1 MLATFQAL
9 AVLLTS
15 VLPGALFTFEYECEY
30 TRAVS
35 GDSSERLIVF
45 LTTSAVFG
53 MVSAPLL
60 YQGYRSYI
68 VTGHIQN
75 GKPLPAWIWLVV
87 VAYVVVPL
95 LVGFAVGYAAREQK
109 YGSRLITGPRP
120 HPTAWDALFRTPRL
134 GGFLRLT
141 LKDGTLIVG
150 EWAKDPQTERPDS
163 YASAYPHAQD
173 LYLRETFEINDDG
186 SLKFAAGQPV
196 PRGLALLISWS
207 EVAYAEFEEL

>member
-15 VLPGALFTFEYECEY
+15 VLPGALFTFEYEREY

-68 VTGHIQN
+68 VTGHVQT
-75 GKPLPAWIWLVV
+75 GKPLPAWIWLIV
-87 VAYVVVPL
+87 VAYIAVPL

-109 YGSRLITGPRP
+109 PGSRLITGPRP
-120 HPTAWDALFRTPRL
+120 HPTAWDALFRTPNL

-150 EWAKDPQTERPDS
+150 EWAKGPQTERPDG
-163 YASAYPHAQD
+163 YASAYPHTPD
-173 LYLRETFEINDDG
+173 LYLRETFRVNDDG
-186 SLKFAAGQPV
+186 SL
-196 PRGLALLISWS
+196 
-207 EVAYAEFEEL
+207 EFTNDNPYQGGSLS

>member
-15 VLPGALFTFEYECEY
+15 VLPGALFTFEYEREY
-30 TRAVS
+30 TRVGSEDS
-35 GDSSERLIVF
+35 GERLIVF
-45 LTTSAVFG
+45 LATSAAFG

-60 YQGYRSYI
+60 YQGYRAYI
-68 VTGHIQN
+68 VTGHIQS
-75 GKPLPAWIWLVV
+75 GKPLPAWIWLIVF
-87 VAYVVVPL
+87 AYIAIPL
-95 LVGFAVGYAAREQK
+95 LAGFALGHAAREQK
-109 YGSRLITGPRP
+109 RGSRLITGPRP

-150 EWAKDPQTERPDS
+150 EWAKNPKSERPDS

-173 LYLRETFEINDDG
+173 LYLRETFKVEDNGALEFRDG
-186 SLKFAAGQPV
+186 KPV